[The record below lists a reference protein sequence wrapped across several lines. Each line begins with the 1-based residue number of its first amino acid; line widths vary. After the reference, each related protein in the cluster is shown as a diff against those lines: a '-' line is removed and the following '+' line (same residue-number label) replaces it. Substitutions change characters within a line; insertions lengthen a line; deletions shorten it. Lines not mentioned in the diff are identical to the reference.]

1 MITRQ
6 DFNNFVEKGFNII
19 PIAKKIYK
27 DNETPLSIYSRL
39 NQDENSFLLESVEG
53 GIKWA
58 QYSILGIDCKEYIKV
73 LGNTVEIFQGN
84 NLDSYQSD
92 DPLGEVSNLTS
103 KYHSP
108 GPVNDILM

>member
-84 NLDSYQSD
+84 NLYSYQSD
-92 DPLGEVSNLTS
+92 DPLGEVSNLT
-103 KYHSP
+103 
-108 GPVNDILM
+108 

>member
-53 GIKWA
+53 ELSG
-58 QYSILGIDCKEYIKV
+58 L
-73 LGNTVEIFQGN
+73 NTPSWELIAKSTLKF
-84 NLDSYQSD
+84 
-92 DPLGEVSNLTS
+92 
-103 KYHSP
+103 
-108 GPVNDILM
+108 